1 MKKITTL
8 EKKWTFDA
16 LSEIKLT
23 NEMAPLVVN
32 PSENEEVRLEGE
44 IVFDPK
50 QQDFDIADYVDD
62 NHSGGILR
70 LDLQELPSAS
80 DFKATQLKLFVPASV
95 FISIETE
102 NFPLSLSGLS
112 NNLKLEVENSPVSI
126 KNCIGDIHV
135 ESENGPV
142 KMHQI
147 EGNIYARMENGPI
160 SAEAISGEG
169 LHMESE
175 NGPIKLRLASY
186 KKVVV
191 ETENGP
197 IHYETQP
204 VEGGDF
210 SFKTENGIVHLVL
223 PLSFSFKLSAESKSG
238 RLKSKLDAVVTQED
252 NTFRIENL
260 FDDDTPTM
268 IKIETENGLIKLSSD
283 GHINLDFIKTKL
295 DQLKDSI
302 SGANTCNEKE
312 KVNELLGKLIE
323 YLSRATNSINEEKIK
338 SKVNEAIDKM
348 KAATKDIDLEGTK
361 TVVIS
366 KVEDLSSEIY
376 DGLKEGLRGVKAEF
390 DGLKYEHLNAD
401 SLKEYINKVVNS
413 PLIKPYLS
421 AERKKQEQEEI
432 ANRSRLKILDML
444 EAGKIT
450 SEEAERL
457 LKAIHKE

>member
-1 MKKITTL
+1 MKTLKIQKTWSFEPL
-8 EKKWTFDA
+8 E
-16 LSEIKLT
+16 EIKLT
-23 NEMAPLVVN
+23 NCMAPMIIDA
-32 PSENEEVRLEGE
+32 SEDSQIHLEGILSCDTSDE
-44 IVFDPK
+44 
-50 QQDFDIADYVDD
+50 DIELEDY
-62 NHSGGILR
+62 ILAKHEGVTFK
-70 LDLQELPSAS
+70 LDLDDLPVDQRDVKTS
-80 DFKATQLKLFVPASV
+80 QLKLSIPGGV
-95 FISIETE
+95 FLNIETD
-102 NFPLSLSGLS
+102 NFPLSIIGMLNDMKIFS
-112 NNLKLEVENSPVSI
+112 ENSPISVKHCEANLHI
-126 KNCIGDIHV
+126 
-135 ESENGPV
+135 ESENGPL
-142 KMHQI
+142 KLHNI
-147 EGNIYARMENGPI
+147 KGNIYAKMENGPVV
-160 SAEAISGEG
+160 AEDIVGEG
-169 LHMESE
+169 LHVESE

-186 KKVVV
+186 KTVDL

-197 IHYETQP
+197 IHFETQP
-204 VEGGDF
+204 VEGGN
-210 SFKTENGIVHLVL
+210 FKFTTENGIVHLVL
-223 PLSFSFKLSAESKSG
+223 PLRFSFKLSAETESG
-238 RLKSKLDAVVTQED
+238 RFKSNLDSEVVKD
-252 NTFRIENL
+252 DRTFRIENL
-260 FDDDTPTM
+260 YDDDEPTM
-268 IKIETENGLIKLSSD
+268 ISINTENGLIKLSSD

-302 SGANTCNEKE
+302 SGANTGNEKE